1 MDGLLWMGSRRHVS
15 GRFYP
20 GAMII
25 DCDTCVIPTLGRAHE
40 CAECVVTHLLSI
52 TGVPVA
58 SGASGASGSFPT
70 PSPEHLAALEVLVD
84 SGLVPP
90 SKHLSA
96 TG

>member
-1 MDGLLWMGSRRHVS
+1 MGSRRHVS

-58 SGASGASGSFPT
+58 SGSLPT

>member
-1 MDGLLWMGSRRHVS
+1 
-15 GRFYP
+15 
-20 GAMII
+20 MII
-25 DCDTCVIPTLGRAHE
+25 DCDTCIIPALGRAHE

-52 TGVPVA
+52 TGVSP
-58 SGASGASGSFPT
+58 SPGT
-70 PSPEHLAALEVLVD
+70 RREPSPEHLAAVEVLVE